1 MNPSSHIIGTLE
13 QGVILDVTMEELQFK
28 AYVVISEPDVNRV
41 ADFVPQEQ
49 FEASG
54 DLHVAA
60 VARAGD
66 AREQVEEITFNMN
79 LNDGAVFLCQDQAA
93 YTATLEELGQ
103 YGLLN

>member
-1 MNPSSHIIGTLE
+1 MTPSSHIVGTLA
-13 QGVILDVTMEELQFK
+13 QGVVLDVTMEELQFK
-28 AYVVISEPDVNRV
+28 AYVVISDPDVNRV
-41 ADFVPQEQ
+41 ADFVPHEQ
-49 FEASG
+49 FENGG

-60 VARAGD
+60 VAQADD
-66 AREQVEEITFNMN
+66 AHKQVEDITFNMN

>member
-1 MNPSSHIIGTLE
+1 MNPSSQIIGTLE
-13 QGVILDVTMEELQFK
+13 QGVVLDVAMEELQFK

-41 ADFVPQEQ
+41 ADFVPREQ
-49 FEASG
+49 FETSG

-60 VARAGD
+60 VSDAHD

-93 YTATLEELGQ
+93 YAATLEELGQ
-103 YGLLN
+103 HGLLN